1 MKIGIMLS
9 NFGMFG
15 GVRRFVGLAN
25 GLVDRG
31 HDVTFYTL
39 GIGLEN
45 PSYFK
50 NKAKVSHVLKFGK
63 HGKFDALINGD
74 PDMTEYFLYS
84 DRSKVNKKIVWLCA
98 IYDPKGIVDINPSP
112 DRWLTGKNVST
123 LKLLNDE
130 NAIKISASSWMTDF
144 IKNNT
149 GIQDIETVYGGID
162 FSVFHPVEGLNKFD
176 KPTVCWSGDTRS
188 FKVSGLM
195 EKTARRVKA
204 VIPNVRFITYKGQ
217 GLNQE
222 NMAEFIGKCHVFA
235 DDTVLAG
242 WHNPVIEA
250 MACGVPVACYD
261 FPGVKDFAF
270 HGATALL
277 SPVNNSLSLSKS
289 IVTLLKDKKLSDILS
304 FNALEVVKR
313 FTWESCIDRF
323 ENIIHGEINT

>member
-45 PSYFK
+45 QSYFK

-74 PDMTEYFLYS
+74 PDMTEYFLYA
-84 DRSKVNKKIVWLCA
+84 DETKVKKKILWLCA
-98 IYDPKGIVDINPSP
+98 IYDPKGIVNINPSP

-123 LKLLNDE
+123 LRMINNENVIKL
-130 NAIKISASSWMTDF
+130 SASSWMTEF
-144 IKNNT
+144 VKNNT
-149 GIQDIETVYGGID
+149 SIQDIETVYGGID
-162 FSVFHPVEGLNKFD
+162 FSVFHPVEGLEKFN

-204 VIPNVRFITYKGQ
+204 VIPNTQFITYKGR
-217 GLNQE
+217 GLKQNE
-222 NMAEFIGKCHVFA
+222 MAEFVGKCHVFA

-242 WHNPVIEA
+242 WHNPVVEA
-250 MACGVPVACYD
+250 MVCGIPVACYD

-270 HGATALL
+270 HGETALL
-277 SPVNNSLSLSKS
+277 SPINNSLTLSKG
-289 IVTLLKDKKLSDILS
+289 IVTLLKDRKLSDKLS
-304 FNALEVVKR
+304 SNALEVVKR

-323 ENIIHGEINT
+323 ENIIQGEN